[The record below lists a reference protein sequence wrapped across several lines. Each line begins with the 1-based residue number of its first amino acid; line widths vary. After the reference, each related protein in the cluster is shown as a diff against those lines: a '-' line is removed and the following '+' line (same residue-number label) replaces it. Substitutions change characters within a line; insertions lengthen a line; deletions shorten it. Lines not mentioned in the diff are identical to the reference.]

1 MQTGIIGLPQVGKTT
16 LFRILTK
23 AHVEGKGGASATHVG
38 VARVPE
44 PRLVELAKLYNPKK
58 TTYATVNYVDW
69 GGMQKERMRDALA
82 QLREVDV
89 IAHVIRVFDDPSVPH
104 SEGSIDPLRDA
115 TNLDL
120 ELMLSDHDQ
129 ITRRLERVD
138 KDLKKKRDPILEIEK
153 TALEKCKVHLEA
165 EKALRELELTPEE
178 RKSIGGFLFLSA
190 RPVLYVLNLGDDEA
204 DKLDTAVERH
214 KLSSLQGRPNAAV
227 VAICG
232 RLEAEL
238 SEMDEKE
245 SAELLASYGLEEP
258 GLNRMIR
265 ATYDLLGLI
274 QFFTAGEPEVRAW
287 TIRKGATAVK
297 AAGAIHSDIEKGFI
311 RAEVVRWNDLLAVAF
326 VEVIPESV
334 RLSGE
339 SALLYVLIGY
349 FLVHLFEHTLAPH
362 FHFGEETH
370 CEEVSHYHARTSVLV
385 GMTIHTFFDGV
396 AIAAGFLVATWLGA
410 GVFFAVVLHKVP
422 EWVSVASGG

>member
-1 MQTGIIGLPQVGKTT
+1 VQAGIIGLPQVGKTT

-23 AHVEGKGGASATHVG
+23 AHVEGKGAASATHVG
-38 VARVPE
+38 VAKVPE
-44 PRLVELAKLYNPKK
+44 PRLLELAKLYSPKK
-58 TTYATVNYVDW
+58 ITYATVNYVDL
-69 GGMQKERMRDALA
+69 GGMQKERMREALP

-89 IAHVIRVFDDPSVPH
+89 IAHVIRVFEDPSVPH

-129 ITRRLERVD
+129 ITRRLERVE
-138 KDLKKKRDPILEIEK
+138 KDLKKKRDPALEIEK
-153 TALEKCKVHLEA
+153 TALEKCKAQLEA
-165 EKALRELELTPEE
+165 EKPLRELELTAEE

-190 RPVLYVLNLGDDEA
+190 RPVLYVLNLGDEEA

-214 KLSSLQGRPNAAV
+214 MLGALQGRPNAAV

-238 SEMDEKE
+238 AEMNDEE
-245 SAELLASYGLEEP
+245 AAELLASYGLKEP
-258 GLNRMIR
+258 GLNRLIR

-287 TIRKGATAVK
+287 TIRKGAPAVK

-311 RAEVVRWNDLLAVAF
+311 RAEVVRWDDLVAAGS
-326 VEVIPESV
+326 VAAAKEKAQV
-334 RLSGE
+334 RLEGKEYVVQEGDVILFRHSG
-339 SALLYVLIGY
+339 
-349 FLVHLFEHTLAPH
+349 
-362 FHFGEETH
+362 
-370 CEEVSHYHARTSVLV
+370 
-385 GMTIHTFFDGV
+385 
-396 AIAAGFLVATWLGA
+396 
-410 GVFFAVVLHKVP
+410 
-422 EWVSVASGG
+422 